1 MLLIE
6 FEKNLKCGL
15 NILKYRNTTD
25 DSWYYLYI
33 DIETLSTLL
42 ANFAIISTLRFNI
55 DYICLDTPETSKNIK
70 IKFCDADIELYCGNN
85 AAFYLPIM
93 EQNY

>member
-6 FEKNLKCGL
+6 FDCDLKYEL
-15 NILKYRNTTD
+15 NILKYRNVD
-25 DSWYYLYI
+25 DDAWEYLYI
-33 DIETLSTLL
+33 DIETLSILL

-55 DYICLDTPETSKNIK
+55 DYICLDMPYTDKRIQLK
-70 IKFCDADIELYCGNN
+70 YCGADIELYCGNN